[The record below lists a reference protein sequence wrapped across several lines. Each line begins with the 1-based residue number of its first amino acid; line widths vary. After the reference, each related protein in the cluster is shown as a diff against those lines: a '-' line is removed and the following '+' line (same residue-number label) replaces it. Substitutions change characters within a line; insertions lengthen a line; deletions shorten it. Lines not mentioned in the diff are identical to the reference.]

1 MNYCLVENNAIVD
14 GPRALPSS
22 WRNVSGLNWLSDD
35 ELRALGWLPVRIDEG
50 AVDDKFV
57 GSTFIIAPYEV
68 IEVKMWV
75 PYTAEEK
82 AEIQNQKAA
91 AIRRERNAKLAE
103 CDWTQLNDTPLDNT
117 AKVAWTT
124 YRQSLRDI
132 TAQAGFPNSV
142 IWPVKP

>member
-1 MNYCLVENNAIVD
+1 MNYCLVENNAIVE
-14 GPRALPSS
+14 GPRALPNS

-68 IEVKMWV
+68 IEVKMWR

-82 AEIQNQKAA
+82 AEIETQKAKQ
-91 AIRRERNAKLAE
+91 IRTERNAKLAE
-103 CDWTQLNDTPLDNT
+103 CDWTQLNDTPLDNP

>member
-22 WRNVSGLNWLSDD
+22 WRNVSGLNWLSNE

-50 AVDDKFV
+50 AVDEKFV

-68 IEVKMWV
+68 IEVKMWR
-75 PYTAEEK
+75 PYTVDEK
-82 AEIQNQKAA
+82 AEIETQKAKQ
-91 AIRRERNAKLAE
+91 IRTERNAKLAE

-124 YRQSLRDI
+124 YRQVLRDI